1 MIARPFTEQEVADG
15 VWQLTG
21 THNWGSGVN
30 AVALVSGKRV
40 FVVDNLYQPRDARR
54 MFRTMERRGL
64 HPEILVNTHWHT
76 DHTVANCLYGCP
88 IWAHVTGPR
97 LLREYWPKWV
107 GDTGDP
113 RAGGLWLKEPDHLF
127 HHRAT
132 LDFAGEEVQLLHLPG
147 HTPDSIGVFLPDRR
161 IFIAGDTVM
170 DIPFILFGNSLEEI
184 RSLHRVQRLRP
195 RMILQG
201 HGPPCSSARLA
212 SDIRYLQ
219 RVRDEAR
226 KARRAGLPKE
236 TFLETPVERVLS
248 PGRCRTL
255 PEGCIHAHRGNLEK
269 VWTESSGPGSNPVG
283 P

>member
-1 MIARPFTEQEVADG
+1 MIPQPFTEEEVADG
-15 VWQLTG
+15 VWQLSG

-40 FVVDNLYQPRDARR
+40 LVVDNLYQPRDARR
-54 MFRTMERRGL
+54 MFRTLERRGL
-64 HPEILVNTHWHT
+64 RPEVLVNTHWHT

-88 IWAHVTGPR
+88 IWAHVTGPK
-97 LLREYWPKWV
+97 LLREYWPQWV
-107 GDTGDP
+107 GDTEDP

-127 HHRAT
+127 HRRAT

-170 DIPFILFGNSLEEI
+170 DIPFIIFGNSFEEI

-195 RMILQG
+195 RLILQG
-201 HGPPCSSARLA
+201 HGGPCSVARVG
-212 SDIRYLQ
+212 SDIRYLL

-226 KARRAGLPKE
+226 KARRAGISKE
-236 TFLETPVERVLS
+236 EFLKTPLERVLA

-255 PEGCIHAHRGNLEK
+255 PEGCINAHRGNLEK
-269 VWTESSGPGSNPVG
+269 IWTEVSSPR
-283 P
+283 